1 MKIRLPFIALL
12 AALALVVAACGSDD
26 AEETTTTEAEEP
38 TVLELAVEAGQFSTL
53 IAAIEAAGLG
63 DALSGEGPFTVFA
76 PTDAAFEA
84 AFEALGI
91 TPEELLADTET
102 LTAILTY
109 HVLPQEANS
118 QLVAT
123 LDGQS
128 VPTLNGQSVAISVQ
142 GGQVMVDGATVVSAD
157 LEASNG
163 IVHVIDAVL
172 LPPDVAEALGAGEE
186 TTTTTTTMAETT
198 TTTVAETTTTTAAE
212 TTTTTAAETTTTTE
226 AEAEGKTI
234 AEIVAEAAAAD
245 PAEFTILLAALEAAD
260 LVDALNNPEDE
271 LTVFAPTDDAF
282 EAALDALGIT
292 AEELLA
298 SEGLADILL
307 YHVLGTTVMS
317 GDILGSDEE
326 EITVETLQGE
336 NLVIVV
342 SDAGDVLFRDTEAK
356 VIDPDIE
363 ASNGVIHVIDG
374 VLLPPSSQV

>member
-1 MKIRLPFIALL
+1 MKLRLPFIALL
-12 AALALVVAACGSDD
+12 AALALLVAACGSDE
-26 AEETTTTEAEEP
+26 AEETTTTSEATTTTAAEEP
-38 TVLELAVEAGQFSTL
+38 TVLQLAVEAGQFSTL
-53 IAAIEAAGLG
+53 IAAIEAAGLQE
-63 DALSGEGPFTVFA
+63 ALSGEGPFTVFA
-76 PTDAAFEA
+76 PTDKAFDD
-84 AFEALGI
+84 AFAALGI
-91 TPEELLADTET
+91 TAEELLADTET

-123 LDGQS
+123 LDGQT
-128 VPTLNGQSVAISVQ
+128 VPTLNGQSVSISVE

-172 LPPDVAEALGAGEE
+172 LPPDVAEALGAGEG
-186 TTTTTTTMAETT
+186 TTTTTTMAETT

-212 TTTTTAAETTTTTE
+212 TTTTTE
-226 AEAEGKTI
+226 AEAAGKTI

-271 LTVFAPTDDAF
+271 LTVFAPTDAAF

-298 SEGLADILL
+298 SESLPDILL
-307 YHVLGTTVMS
+307 YHVLGAVVMS
-317 GDILGSDEE
+317 DDILGSDQE
-326 EITVETLQGE
+326 EIVVETLQGE
-336 NLVIVV
+336 NLVVVV
-342 SDAGDVLFRDTEAK
+342 SDAGEVTFRDNDAK
-356 VIDPDIE
+356 VTTPDIE

-374 VLLPPSSQV
+374 VLLPPSSQA